1 MRGTDGAWRWV
12 RDKAW
17 LVRAGEIERVVGV
30 MTDITAEKASEEK
43 QRFVARELDHRLKN
57 TFALVQA
64 VVRLSVRSARDL
76 DEFAGSLEGRI
87 HALAR
92 SQDVVVKGS
101 LHAILLDD
109 IIREAL
115 APYAGRVG
123 RTQVK
128 GPAIEV
134 GARGGSV
141 AAHGFP

>member
-1 MRGTDGAWRWV
+1 MIWTS
-12 RDKAW
+12 
-17 LVRAGEIERVVGV
+17 LPE
-30 MTDITAEKASEEK
+30 ASK
-43 QRFVARELDHRLKN
+43 VAFTPWPE
-57 TFALVQA
+57 
-64 VVRLSVRSARDL
+64 AR
-76 DEFAGSLEGRI
+76 
-87 HALAR
+87 
-92 SQDVVVKGS
+92 GS